1 MCGSRTTVARASALW
16 LAAAALG
23 LALGTAP
30 ASAEPHAADVVRLEA
45 GCFTLGPAHPFNVL
59 VPRQVC
65 LPAFELDRTEVTAAA
80 YRACVKAGA
89 CAAPKATGEGCT
101 YAEDPSGR
109 HPINCVSYQ
118 EAASYCAWRGQRL
131 PSLDEWERAARGAKS
146 ATYPWGEAAPTDGLA
161 AKHRHGLKGG
171 LLTSPVCSRPR
182 GNSAE
187 GACDLAGNVAE
198 YVAGFWLAEPFSPA
212 AEPVGE
218 LPARGS
224 RIVRG
229 GSIASGDANLR
240 GWMRDRRPATT
251 RPGVGNGFRCA
262 RELDAAKAR

>member
-1 MCGSRTTVARASALW
+1 MCGSKTTVTSVAGLRLLGAALW
-16 LAAAALG
+16 VALG
-23 LALGTAP
+23 AAP
-30 ASAEPHAADVVRLEA
+30 VSAERRAAEGVRLEA
-45 GCFTLGPAHPFNVL
+45 GCVTLGPAQPFNVL

-65 LPAFELDRTEVTAAA
+65 LPAFEVDRTEVTVAA
-80 YRACVKAGA
+80 YRACVKAGG
-89 CAAPKATGEGCT
+89 CAAPEVTGEGCT
-101 YAEDPSGR
+101 YAKDPSGR
-109 HPINCVSYQ
+109 HPINCVSYR
-118 EAASYCAWRGQRL
+118 EAAGYCAWRGQRL

-146 ATYPWGEAAPTDGLA
+146 TTYPWGEEAPTDRLA
-161 AKHRHGLKGG
+161 AKHRHGREGG

-218 LPARGS
+218 LPARGA

-240 GWMRDRRPATT
+240 GWMRDRRPATA

-262 RELDAAKAR
+262 RDLAGAAQ